1 MTLIIAKNPNGGR
14 YRLAVEDDGSKVSE
28 ITINGIAPAW
38 MQQKVQ
44 TYNITHPYT
53 PNAIAL
59 LKSELIKRGELETV
73 IA

>member
-14 YRLAVEDDGSKVSE
+14 YRLAVEDDGNKVRG
-28 ITINGIAPAW
+28 ITVNGTAPAW
-38 MQQKVQ
+38 MLQKVQ
-44 TYNITHPYT
+44 TYNITRPYT

-59 LKSELIKRGELETV
+59 LKAELIKRGELESV